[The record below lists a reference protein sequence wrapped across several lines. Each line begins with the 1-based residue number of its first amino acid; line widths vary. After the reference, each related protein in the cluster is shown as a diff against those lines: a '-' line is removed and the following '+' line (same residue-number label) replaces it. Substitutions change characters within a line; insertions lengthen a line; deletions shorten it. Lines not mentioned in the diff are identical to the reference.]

1 MAMLMEA
8 ACSLHLRDSILAES
22 VDDWRWGSRSNRET
36 PALVRQ
42 AAASHTL
49 LFLQSELLKP
59 GACFSAL
66 PLLSAF
72 NQGGVGGVL
81 GNKTVNYI
89 HNVRFMSIQA
99 ETAWMATD
107 NQTRHSL
114 KPVWLKACVIFFL
127 TNILNLQKL
136 NKFAVL
142 KQMYIQ
148 QSPGLEVSTLFRVKW
163 NMEYWIIGIIGEGW
177 AGEKFRFSRS
187 SIAGFMCRC

>member
-1 MAMLMEA
+1 MIDGGVRGLTGKHQHSSDKLQLAMLSSSSNQS
-8 ACSLHLRDSILAES
+8 CWNLAH
-22 VDDWRWGSRSNRET
+22 V
-36 PALVRQ
+36 
-42 AAASHTL
+42 
-49 LFLQSELLKP
+49 
-59 GACFSAL
+59 FSAL

-72 NQGGVGGVL
+72 NQGGVGGVP
-81 GNKTVNYI
+81 GHKTVNYT

-114 KPVWLKACVIFFL
+114 KPVWLKACGIFFL

-148 QSPGLEVSTLFRVKW
+148 PSPSLEVSTLFRVKW

-177 AGEKFRFSRS
+177 AGEKYRFSRS